1 MKKFLFIL
9 VTASLLL
16 LSLPAQVS
24 AVYNP
29 FEQAC
34 QGDVPSDICDTPAEN
49 PVSGANGVILN
60 TVQIVSFVI
69 GVTAVL
75 VIMYGGF
82 KYITANGDANSI
94 SSAKNTIMYAVIG
107 LLLSLLS
114 QAIVIF
120 VLNNISG

>member
-1 MKKFLFIL
+1 MKKFLFIFIS
-9 VTASLLL
+9 ASLLF
-16 LSLPAQVS
+16 LSLPAQAN

-34 QGDVPSDICDTPAEN
+34 AGDVPSDICDTPADN

-69 GVTAVL
+69 GVTSVL
-75 VIMYGGF
+75 VIMYGGL

-94 SSAKNTIMYAVIG
+94 SSAKNTIMYAVVG
-107 LLLSLLS
+107 LVLSLLS